1 MNKIKEIIKGL
12 ILEDIK
18 NFGEIYHIT
27 SEIESILKSNSINL
41 SLGLGADNYGK
52 KFFFLSLSRTPS
64 VKIGYKAGYFES
76 RIVFDYNKLKA
87 NFQIM
92 PVDYWGWK
100 GKNMESNWQ
109 PSMFEFEERLLSNKS
124 EISNINKYIKRI
136 EIAVKEDKF
145 NNFNYVENL
154 KSIINLSKS
163 RGIDIYFY
171 KSNNDFRLGKNRIDS
186 NQIMN
191 INLSKEDEYNSYPS
205 SERYENLIALMM
217 YDDKYLNDYAL
228 FVNDLKEFL
237 PKIGLTQNDIK
248 DTYSVYSSVKDL
260 RFSGNRSD
268 VMIGLDSDLR
278 GYFKSGKSGKYRQ
291 VATKFINQMKKLGVR
306 SIEEY
311 INLKINK
318 IKPKGEKMDYSKNW
332 GLYEL
337 GYNYDTSEYDTW
349 ERISNETELKDLR
362 RIYFLTYK
370 YGGYLSNEDG
380 DEMYKI
386 KLAENGTVGQFL
398 NYLMNKYTL
407 DKVKEIIYK
416 SGYDDV
422 YKRYSF
428 KLDKIN

>member
-1 MNKIKEIIKGL
+1 MNKIKGIIKRL

-27 SEIESILKSNSINL
+27 SEIESILKSDTINL

-64 VKIGYKAGYFES
+64 VKIGYKAGYLES
-76 RIVFDYNKLKA
+76 RIVFDYNKLKS
-87 NFQIM
+87 NFEIM

-124 EISNINKYIKRI
+124 DISNIGKYIKRI
-136 EIAVKEDKF
+136 EIAVRENNF
-145 NNFNYVENL
+145 NNFNYVERL

-163 RGIDIYFY
+163 RGIDVYFY

-191 INLSKEDEYNSYPS
+191 INLPKEDRYNSNS
-205 SERYENLIALMM
+205 SYERYENLIALMM
-217 YDDKYLNDYAL
+217 YDDKYLNDYNL

-237 PKIGLTQNDIK
+237 PKIGLSESDIK
-248 DTYSVYSSVKDL
+248 DSYTVYSMIRDL
-260 RFSGNRSD
+260 EGSD
-268 VMIGLDSDLR
+268 VMRVDSDLR

-311 INLKINK
+311 VKLKRNK
-318 IKPKGEKMDYSKNW
+318 IKPKGEKKDYSKNW

-337 GYNYDTSEYDTW
+337 VYNYDTSDFDTW
-349 ERISNETELKDLR
+349 ESISNEIKLKNLE
-362 RIYFLTYK
+362 RIYFQTYK

-380 DEMYKI
+380 DEFYKI
-386 KLAENGTVGQFL
+386 KLDENGTVGQFI

-407 DKVKEIIYK
+407 DKVKQIIYN
-416 SGYDDV
+416 SGYDSID
-422 YKRYSF
+422 KRYSF